1 MSVVSDN
8 ITFDFVWGLYLKE
21 KQTNQLLQLNKS
33 FYGDVGEYLKK
44 AQVDE
49 HQRLNMQKMLVELF
63 ERRKQKILLYITYKK
78 PLPQPIAA
86 EESDFYNRIA
96 DLSNTYRFDLSIAQ
110 IKNDKILRSLTDM
123 SEIMLPSGKKFGPV
137 KKDEVVEL
145 SGSDADADYL
155 VKNSICEIY
164 NR

>member
-1 MSVVSDN
+1 VSVVSDN

-96 DLSNTYRFDLSIAQ
+96 DLSNTYRFDL
-110 IKNDKILRSLTDM
+110 
-123 SEIMLPSGKKFGPV
+123 
-137 KKDEVVEL
+137 
-145 SGSDADADYL
+145 
-155 VKNSICEIY
+155 
-164 NR
+164 